1 MPHELAARHIYVQW
15 DGTDDL
21 SIDANS
27 VLDAISQDLLRDGN
41 VDLALQRA
49 FRWGMPNGDGGF
61 SQGLRDVMERLRRQ
75 RQELLERFDFDSV
88 LGDIPQRLDDIIRR
102 ERETVDAR
110 IDAAAEPPG
119 EGGQEGDREGLRQF
133 LEGKR
138 DALDRLPP
146 DTSGRLS
153 ALQQHDFLDRKA
165 GEDFEELL
173 RELQQQ
179 VANALFQNLMG
190 SLGGGQGGGGDA
202 GQSMEQM
209 ADFLKDINDAIEQH
223 RRGEEPDL
231 DRLNNRWSQVL
242 GGRVGSMDELMRRLQ
257 SRMASARDLMSMLSP
272 EQRAAVQSMMMQA
285 IESAGL
291 GGELQRLQQNL
302 GPVYGSGMDSPEPS
316 GYGEQVSLDVAMN
329 VLEQAAALERAEAG
343 LQNLSSFKDV
353 QGLDPE
359 MVERVLSEEDRE
371 WLNVWKGMEQQ
382 LVDSGLVDSTR
393 KGLELTPRAIRRI
406 GEHALADIFS
416 SLKQHGLGEHDIHQR
431 GQTGELAETSSPW
444 QFGDSFSLD
453 LGRTV
458 MNGLFRNGPG
468 TPVPLGADS
477 FEVLDREARTSTATV
492 LLIDMSRSMLH
503 NGCWDA
509 AKRTALALDTLIRS
523 KYPRDML
530 ELVGFSATAH
540 PLQLTDLPKLDWNE
554 YTVGTNLQHALEMA
568 RTRLRSE
575 RGRNRQIIVITDGE
589 PTAHIE
595 NGEVFFNYPPLPA
608 TFEATL
614 REVLRCTR
622 EDITINTFLLE
633 RSPYMTRFVEDLMR
647 LNRGR
652 VMNAS
657 PTHLGSYV
665 LRDFLQQRTVDRSS
679 S

>member
-1 MPHELAARHIYVQW
+1 MLHDLSSQHTYVQW

-21 SIDANS
+21 AVDANS
-27 VLDAISQDLLRDGN
+27 VLDALAEDLLRDGN
-41 VDLALQRA
+41 LDLALQKA
-49 FRWGMPNGDGGF
+49 FRWGMQQPDGGY
-61 SQGLRDVMERLRRQ
+61 SQGLRD
-75 RQELLERFDFDSV
+75 LLERLKQQREQLLEQFDFDSV
-88 LGDIPQRLDDIIRR
+88 LGDIPERLKDIIDR
-102 ERETVDAR
+102 ERETVESR
-110 IDAAAEPPG
+110 IDAAEQA
-119 EGGQEGDREGLRQF
+119 GGSEAGNDRERLQEF
-133 LEGKR
+133 LSKKR
-138 DALDRLPP
+138 DFLDQLPSDAP
-146 DTSGRLS
+146 GQISSLK
-153 ALQQHDFLDRKA
+153 QHDFLDRQA
-165 GEDFEELL
+165 GQDFEALIQ
-173 RELQQQ
+173 ELQQQ
-179 VANALFQNLMG
+179 VGNALFQNLMG
-190 SLGGGQGGGGDA
+190 SLGGGGGGES
-202 GQSMEQM
+202 GQSMEEM
-209 ADFLKDINDAIEQH
+209 GAFLKDVNDAIEQH

-231 DRLNNRWSQVL
+231 DRLNNRWGHML
-242 GGRVGSMDELMRRLQ
+242 GGRVDSMEQLMQRLQ

-272 EQRAAVQSMMMQA
+272 EQRAAVQSLMAQA

-302 GPVYGSGMDSPEPS
+302 GPVYGSGLEPNPN

-329 VLEQAAALERAEAG
+329 VLERAAQIERAEASLRDVSG
-343 LQNLSSFKDV
+343 LKDL
-353 QGLDPE
+353 QGLDPALLE
-359 MVERVLSEEDRE
+359 QVLSEEDAE
-371 WLNVWKGMEQQ
+371 WLNEWKGLEQQ
-382 LVDSGLVDSTR
+382 LVDSGLADSTS

-416 SLKQHGLGEHDIHQR
+416 SLKQHGLGDHDIRQQ
-431 GQTGELAETSSPW
+431 GKQGELVETSSPW

-453 LGRTV
+453 LPRTV

-468 TPVPLGADS
+468 TPVQLNADS

-509 AKRTALALDTLIRS
+509 AKRAALALDTLIRN

-540 PLQLTDLPKLDWNE
+540 PLKMTDLPKLEWNE

-595 NGEVFFNYPPLPA
+595 NGEVQFHYPPLPS

-633 RSPYMTRFVEDLMR
+633 QTPYMSRFVEDLMR
-647 LNRGR
+647 VNKGR

-657 PTHLGSYV
+657 PNRLGSYV
-665 LRDFLQQRTVDRSS
+665 LKDFLQQRTVDRSAY
-679 S
+679 

>member
-1 MPHELAARHIYVQW
+1 MLHDLSGQHTYIQW
-15 DGTDDL
+15 DGTDDI
-21 SIDANS
+21 SIDSNS
-27 VLDAISQDLLRDGN
+27 VLDAISEDLLRDGN
-41 VDLALQRA
+41 VELALQKA
-49 FRWGMPNGDGGF
+49 FRWGMPQADGTY
-61 SQGLRDVMERLRRQ
+61 SQGLRDLMERLRQQ
-75 RQELLERFDFDSV
+75 REELLEQFDFDSV
-88 LGDIPQRLDDIIRR
+88 LGDIPQRLDDIIQR
-102 ERETVDAR
+102 ESSTVDSR
-110 IDAAAEPPG
+110 IDAASGPSDGSE
-119 EGGQEGDREGLRQF
+119 EDRERLREF
-133 LEGKR
+133 LNAKR
-138 DALDRLPP
+138 EFLDQLPP
-146 DTSGRLS
+146 DAPGRISSLKK
-153 ALQQHDFLDRKA
+153 HDFLDRQA
-165 GEDFEELL
+165 GQDFESLL
-173 RELQQQ
+173 QELQQQ

-190 SLGGGQGGGGDA
+190 SLSGGGEGGGS
-202 GQSMEQM
+202 GQSMEEM
-209 ADFLKDINDAIEQH
+209 GAFLKDVNDAIEQH
-223 RRGEEPDL
+223 KRGEEPDL
-231 DRLNNRWSQVL
+231 ERLNNRWGHML
-242 GGRVGSMDELMRRLQ
+242 GGRVDSMEQLMQRLQ

-272 EQRAAVQSMMMQA
+272 EQRAAVQSMMAQA

-291 GGELQRLQQNL
+291 GPELQRLQQNL
-302 GPVYGSGMDSPEPS
+302 GPVYGSGMEPNPT

-329 VLEQAAALERAEAG
+329 VLERAAQIERLESG
-343 LQNLSSFKDV
+343 LRNVSGLKDL
-353 QGLDPE
+353 QGLDPALLE
-359 MVERVLSEEDRE
+359 QVLSEEDAE
-371 WLNVWKGMEQQ
+371 WLNEWKGLEQQ
-382 LVDSGLVDSTR
+382 LIDSGLVDATS

-416 SLKQHGLGEHDIHQR
+416 SLKQHGLGDHDIRQQ
-431 GQTGELAETSSPW
+431 GKSGELVETSSPW

-453 LGRTV
+453 LSRTV

-468 TPVPLGADS
+468 TPVRLGADS

-509 AKRTALALDTLIRS
+509 AKRAALALDTLIRS

-530 ELVGFSATAH
+530 ELVGFSAMAH
-540 PLQLTDLPKLDWNE
+540 PLKLTDLPKLEWNE

-595 NGEVFFNYPPLPA
+595 NGEVRFNYPPLPS

-633 RSPYMTRFVEDLMR
+633 QSPYMSRFVEDLMR
-647 LNRGR
+647 INKGR

-657 PTHLGSYV
+657 PNRLGSYV
-665 LRDFLQQRTVDRSS
+665 LKDFLQQRTIDRSAS
-679 S
+679 